1 MNTGVYK
8 ESLNIAKQ
16 INLIANGTVNI
27 NGVSISGNAVKVQGF
42 TITDNYGITLS
53 NTNGVS
59 ILNNIIHF
67 TLNGISDVGTN
78 LNLIVSGNTIIGSN
92 PTYGNGMAF
101 EGMTNNAQILNNKI
115 SNTLH
120 GILFDVASTNNIING
135 NTVQGN
141 GLISSSDSI
150 DEQGAG
156 IYTVDGSTNFQI
168 LNNVVTGERD
178 GIAVQQIGSGTASG
192 FTISGNICT
201 NNLNAIWLTLSNSVI
216 TKNTLSNNNE
226 GVDIVGNNN
235 MISLNIITNNRIV
248 GIAITTKKSTDTN
261 TVSGNTLSG
270 NQGNYYIVGPG
281 KVIGT

>member
-1 MNTGVYK
+1 
-8 ESLNIAKQ
+8 
-16 INLIANGTVNI
+16 
-27 NGVSISGNAVKVQGF
+27 
-42 TITDNYGITLS
+42 
-53 NTNGVS
+53 
-59 ILNNIIHF
+59 
-67 TLNGISDVGTN
+67 
-78 LNLIVSGNTIIGSN
+78 
-92 PTYGNGMAF
+92 MAF

-120 GILFDVASTNNIING
+120 GILFDVASTNNIISG

-150 DEQGAG
+150 DVQGAG

-201 NNLNAIWLTLSNSVI
+201 NNLNAIWITLSNSVI

-235 MISLNIITNNRIV
+235 MISLNIITNNRVV
-248 GIAITTKKSTDTN
+248 GIAITTKKSTDSN

-281 KVIGT
+281 KVIGM